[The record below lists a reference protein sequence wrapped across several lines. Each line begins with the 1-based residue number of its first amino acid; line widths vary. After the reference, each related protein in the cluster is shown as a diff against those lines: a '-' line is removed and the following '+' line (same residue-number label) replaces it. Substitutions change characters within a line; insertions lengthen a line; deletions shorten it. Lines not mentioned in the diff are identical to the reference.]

1 MKTPKDTI
9 RKILNYLNN
18 PDENGGFWLPNI
30 QRKFVWKEDQIEK
43 LFDSI
48 LREYPI
54 GTLLLWKTKDQ
65 IKRRRF
71 IDNFRND
78 IRLSDF
84 YVLPDDSTKM
94 LVLDGQ
100 QRLQS
105 LYIGLKGSYE
115 KKELVID
122 ILSGDITAP
131 EDIRFKFKFL
141 SPDEIKVPWIK
152 FKDIV
157 FSSKEYNQIASD
169 IKEKFDCDL
178 SSDENER
185 IETNVARIVR
195 IFVSEE
201 NITWQEVDSVDF
213 KEKYSQ
219 EDVVEVFIRANAGGT
234 PLGKSDL
241 LFSLLISSWEDADE
255 VIDAFLSTIN
265 QTGYNFTRDF
275 VLKVCLS
282 LLDKGAQYKVEKFR
296 DPTIKNEIMNNWE
309 RISDAISAV
318 KDFVYGNTF
327 LKTDKLVPSYL
338 ALIPLIYF
346 RYHFPDKWISEIQ
359 EDMADYLL
367 RTSLTGAY
375 SGSPDNM
382 IDKCNKSIKGIQN
395 LKISEIYREII
406 ANGRS
411 LVISPETILHFSYED
426 KEIHLLFN
434 LWYGFNYQPSFDGN
448 KPQVDHIF
456 PRSKL
461 RKIKERN
468 PATGRMDLQKF
479 KKADQNQL
487 ANLMLLT
494 AEENGAAG
502 KGEISPDEWFKDKPI
517 EYLNQHLIP
526 TNKELWQIENFE
538 TFIKARKSVLLNKFS
553 YLLGKA
559 VT

>member
-115 KKELVID
+115 KKELAID
-122 ILSGDITAP
+122 IHSGDITAP

-309 RISDAISAV
+309 RISDAISEV

-327 LKTDKLVPSYL
+327 LKTDKLMPSYL

-346 RYHFPDKWISEIQ
+346 RYHFPDKWIPGIQ
-359 EDMADYLL
+359 GDIADYLL

-382 IDKCNKSIKGIQN
+382 IDKCNKNG
-395 LKISEIYREII
+395 EIV

-517 EYLNQHLIP
+517 EYLNLHLIP

-538 TFIKARKSVLLNKFS
+538 TFIKVRKSVLLNKFS

>member
-115 KKELVID
+115 KKELAID

-309 RISDAISAV
+309 RISDAISEV

-327 LKTDKLVPSYL
+327 LKTDKLMPSYL

-346 RYHFPDKWISEIQ
+346 RYHFLDKWIPGIQ
-359 EDMADYLL
+359 GDIADYLL

-382 IDKCNKSIKGIQN
+382 IDKCNKNIKGIQN
-395 LKISEIYREII
+395 LKISEIYGEIV

-461 RKIKERN
+461 RRIKERN
-468 PATGRMDLQKF
+468 PVTGRMDLQKF

-517 EYLNQHLIP
+517 EYLNLHLIP

-538 TFIKARKSVLLNKFS
+538 TFIKVRKSVLLNKFS